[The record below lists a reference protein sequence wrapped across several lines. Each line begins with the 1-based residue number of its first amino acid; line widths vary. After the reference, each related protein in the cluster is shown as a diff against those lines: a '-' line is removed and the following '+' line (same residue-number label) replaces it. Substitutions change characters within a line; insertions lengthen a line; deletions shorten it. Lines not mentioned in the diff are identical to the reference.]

1 MFSEFKTF
9 VAVAREGTFTGAGR
23 TLGLT
28 QSAVSAQMKR
38 LEAFIGTPLFER
50 GAKSAVLNAHG
61 RDVLE
66 QARAVITQV
75 DGMRAVHHPGGV
87 TGTLRIG
94 AIASVQQ
101 HALVRAMLAFQ
112 RTYAAVKLR
121 VVPGV
126 SLALLGQVDAGE
138 LDLAVMIRPPFA
150 LPPELLWQPVFAEP
164 MALAVPHGYQG
175 GDWRRALNEMPFIRY
190 ERASFGG
197 RTVDQFLRKQ
207 KIAVKEF
214 IELDEVDAMVNMV
227 RAGLGVALIPVSE
240 QLDRTDIQLI
250 DLTPHDVSREIG
262 IVLRAPVSP
271 DSLAGAMTRCFLET
285 SGDASVGTHR
295 SSAISA

>member
-23 TLGLT
+23 ALGLT

-38 LEAFIGTPLFER
+38 LEAFIGMPLFER
-50 GAKSAVLNAHG
+50 GAKSAVLNAQG

-66 QARAVITQV
+66 QAREVIAQV
-75 DGMRAVHHPGGV
+75 DRMRAANHPGIV

-101 HALVRAMLAFQ
+101 HGLVYAMQAFQ
-112 RTYAAVKLR
+112 ATYPAVRVR

-138 LDLAVMIRPPFA
+138 LDLAVMIRPPFV
-150 LPPELLWQPVFAEP
+150 LPPELLWQPIFSEP
-164 MALAVPHGYQG
+164 MALAVPQSYVGD
-175 GDWRRALNEMPFIRY
+175 DWRRAMTDQRFIRY

-197 RTVDQFLRKQ
+197 RAVDLFLRKQ
-207 KIAVKEF
+207 KVAVNEF
-214 IELDEVDAMVNMV
+214 LELDEIDAMVNMV

-240 QLDRTDIQLI
+240 QLDRSGIRLI
-250 DLTPHDVSREIG
+250 ELASHGFWREIG
-262 IVLRAPVSP
+262 IVLRAPVAAE
-271 DSLAGAMTRCFLET
+271 SLAGMMTRCFLNAV
-285 SGDASVGTHR
+285 GDEPARTARSVLG
-295 SSAISA
+295 